1 MKIPSPSMFCSTFL
15 AFAFLLVSAATT
27 HCKAIDYSA
36 MSKTELQNVIAGLG
50 LGFDSYVI
58 GRELTKKQQDI
69 AKKDDAYKSV
79 PGTVKFKENG
89 LFVIADDTTHVV
101 LAVYKRNKTATQDDF
116 KATVATLMMQYGEP
130 TAEAHGKIIYWSYGS
145 DGLISEDLY
154 RSAKAEGMLDK
165 LTILATVKF
174 SSSENVDTMT
184 MMVEKMEEDGTLKK
198 SEEERVSDNYVMI
211 QSDMLSK
218 KYLKQ

>member
-1 MKIPSPSMFCSTFL
+1 MKSPSLLLTRSILL
-15 AFAFLLVSAATT
+15 ALVFFLVSVATIQSKT
-27 HCKAIDYSA
+27 VDYSA
-36 MSKTELQNVIAGLG
+36 MTKTELQSIIAGLE

-58 GRELTKKQQDI
+58 GRVLTKEQQEI

-79 PGTVKFKENG
+79 PGTVKFKDNG

-116 KATVATLMMQYGEP
+116 KATVGTLMMQYGEP
-130 TAEAHGKIIYWSYGS
+130 TAEAHGKIIYWSYGA

-165 LTILATVKF
+165 LIILATVKF

-184 MMVEKMEEDGTLKK
+184 TMIEKMEEDGTLEK
-198 SEEERVSDNYVMI
+198 SEKELMSDNYVMI